1 MTLRHR
7 LLCGIFATLVAAV
20 LAVPAAATAER
31 PPSERTGCTSSV
43 PFTAGEGGYAVYRI
57 PAVVRAAD
65 GSIVAF
71 AEGRESRSDAGSI
84 DIVRRRSHDGGCTW
98 GPQAVVAD
106 QGDNTIGNPAPV
118 LDPATGDIVLLST
131 RNAGTASEDEI
142 LRGEVPPEDSR
153 RVFVQRSTDD
163 GRTFGDLREITATAK
178 RADWRWYAT
187 GPGHA
192 IALTRGEHR
201 GRLVVPA
208 NHSSAPPAGSSD
220 TGEEDKYYGAHSL
233 YSDDHGE
240 TWRIGFSDD
249 TADGELNTNE
259 STAAQ
264 LRDGS
269 VYFNTRDQN
278 GTSPATRADGVS
290 LDGGETLAEPYAP
303 QPGLV
308 GPVVQ
313 GSVLQVRGSGWP
325 LLYAGP
331 SDPDSRAG
339 MAIRVSDDEG
349 RSWENRYPVSDAPAA
364 YSDLVQLSHRRVG
377 LLYETGADDT
387 YETIRFIRPR
397 VRDIVR

>member
-1 MTLRHR
+1 M
-7 LLCGIFATLVAAV
+7 
-20 LAVPAAATAER
+20 
-31 PPSERTGCTSSV
+31 
-43 PFTAGEGGYAVYRI
+43 PFTSGDGGYAVYRI
-57 PAVVRAAD
+57 PSVVRAAD
-65 GSIVAF
+65 GTVVAF

-84 DIVRRRSHDGGCTW
+84 AIVRRRSHDGGCTW

-118 LDPATGDIVLLST
+118 VDPRTGDLVLLST

-153 RVFVQRSTDD
+153 RVFVQRSKDD
-163 GRTFGDLREITATAK
+163 GRTFSPLREISSTAK

-208 NHSSAPPAGSSD
+208 NHSSAPPDGSSD

-233 YSDDHGE
+233 YSDDGGR
-240 TWRIGFSDD
+240 TWHIGFSDD
-249 TADGELNTNE
+249 SFDGVLNTNE

-278 GTSPATRADGVS
+278 GSSPETRADGIS
-290 LDGGETLAEPYAP
+290 TDGGETLDAPYAP

-313 GSVLQVRGSGWP
+313 GSVLQVRGAGWP

-331 SDPDSRAG
+331 SDPGSRAA
-339 MAIRVSDDEG
+339 MAVRVSDDDG
-349 RSWENRYPVSDAPAA
+349 RTWENRYPVSDAPAA
-364 YSDLVQLSHRRVG
+364 YSDLVQLRGHRVG
-377 LLYETGADDT
+377 LLYETGESDT
-387 YETIRFIRPR
+387 YETITF
-397 VRDIVR
+397 VRIDLGELR